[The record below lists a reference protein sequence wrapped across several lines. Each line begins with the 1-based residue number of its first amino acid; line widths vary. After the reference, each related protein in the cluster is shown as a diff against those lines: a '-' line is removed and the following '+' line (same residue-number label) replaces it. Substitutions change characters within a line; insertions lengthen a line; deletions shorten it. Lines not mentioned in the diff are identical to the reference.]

1 MFGELK
7 TLVLEWANERN
18 LLHRK
23 NKLKQYA
30 KFGEEANELL
40 RAILNEDEEQIID
53 GIGDTLVTLIILS
66 EQLGLD
72 PEGCLERAYQEIKDR
87 KGKTVNGEFIK
98 TSDNGKSGR

>member
-1 MFGELK
+1 MIFGELK
-7 TLVLEWANERN
+7 TLVLEWADERN
-18 LLHRK
+18 LLHGK
-23 NKLKQYA
+23 NKLKQYT

-40 RAILNEDEEQIID
+40 RAILNENEEEIVD

-87 KGKTVNGEFIK
+87 KGETVNGEFIK
-98 TSDNGKSGR
+98 NK